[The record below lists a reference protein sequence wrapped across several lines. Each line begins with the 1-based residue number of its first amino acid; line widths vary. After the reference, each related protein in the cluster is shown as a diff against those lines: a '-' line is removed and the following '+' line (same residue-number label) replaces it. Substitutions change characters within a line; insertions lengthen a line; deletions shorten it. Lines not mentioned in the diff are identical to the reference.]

1 MAKPVSDATSQD
13 DNRAEEFDLLRRIA
27 QRERAAFEALYGR
40 YVNILYATALKFVK
54 EDADAQDVVQDVFI
68 QIWDKAKLYDP
79 AKGKPLTWAL
89 TLTRN
94 RSIDRI
100 RAIQR
105 RTRLR
110 DEFEQETVMDES
122 AGVRE
127 ALSGV
132 DASEKG
138 QILRA
143 AVSQLSPQQKKVIEL
158 AYFGGLTQ
166 TEIAE
171 KLGEP
176 LGTVKARARRGLLR
190 LKEILGD
197 QL

>member
-1 MAKPVSDATSQD
+1 MSNAPENED
-13 DNRAEEFDLLRRIA
+13 RAIELDLLARIA
-27 QRERAAFEALYGR
+27 RRERAAFEELYTR
-40 YVNILYATALKFVK
+40 YSNILYATAMKFLKQ
-54 EDADAQDVVQDVFI
+54 DADAQDVVQDVFI

-105 RTRLR
+105 RSRLR
-110 DEFEQETVMDES
+110 DDFEQESTVDES
-122 AGVRE
+122 TGVRE
-127 ALSGV
+127 ALFEV

-138 QILRA
+138 QILRD
-143 AVSQLSPQQKKVIEL
+143 AVGQLSTQQRRVIEL
-158 AYFGGLTQ
+158 AFFGGLTQ
-166 TEIAE
+166 SEIAE

-176 LGTVKARARRGLLR
+176 LGTVKARARRGLMK
-190 LKEILGD
+190 LKEILGH

>member
-1 MAKPVSDATSQD
+1 MSNAPEQD
-13 DNRAEEFDLLRRIA
+13 DRAVELDLLARIA
-27 QRERAAFEALYGR
+27 KRERAAFEELYTR
-40 YVNILYATALKFVK
+40 YVNILYATALKFLK
-54 EDADAQDVVQDVFI
+54 EGADAQDVVQDVFI

-89 TLTRN
+89 TMTRN

-105 RTRLR
+105 RSRLR
-110 DEFEQETVMDES
+110 DDFEKETVTDES
-122 AGVRE
+122 ASLRE

-138 QILRA
+138 QILRT
-143 AVSQLSPQQKKVIEL
+143 AVGQLSPQQRKVVEL
-158 AYFGGLTQ
+158 AYFRGFTQ
-166 TEIAE
+166 SEIAE
-171 KLGEP
+171 QLGEP
-176 LGTVKARARRGLLR
+176 LGTIKARARRGLMK
-190 LKEILGD
+190 LKELLGN

>member
-1 MAKPVSDATSQD
+1 MKGGAPQEDA
-13 DNRAEEFDLLRRIA
+13 RAEEFELLRRIA
-27 QRERAAFEALYGR
+27 QRERAAFEDLYSR
-40 YVNILYATALKFVK
+40 YANILYASALKFVK

-94 RSIDRI
+94 RAIDRI

-110 DEFEQETVMDES
+110 DEFEQETFVDES

-143 AVSQLSPQQKKVIEL
+143 AVGQLTMQQRKVIDL

-176 LGTVKARARRGLLR
+176 LGTVKARARRGLLK
-190 LKEILGD
+190 LKELLGD
-197 QL
+197 QI

>member
-1 MAKPVSDATSQD
+1 MSEAVPQD
-13 DNRAEEFDLLRRIA
+13 ESRAEELDLLRRIA
-27 QRERAAFEALYGR
+27 QRERAAFEALYDR
-40 YVNILYATALKFVK
+40 YANILYASALKFVK

-94 RSIDRI
+94 RAIDRI

-138 QILRA
+138 QILRT
-143 AVSQLSPQQKKVIEL
+143 AVNQLSPQQKKVIEL
-158 AYFGGLTQ
+158 AYFSGLTQ

-176 LGTVKARARRGLLR
+176 LGTVKARARRGLLK
-190 LKEILGD
+190 LKELLGN

>member
-1 MAKPVSDATSQD
+1 MSQAPEHD
-13 DNRAEEFDLLRRIA
+13 DRAIELELLARVAR
-27 QRERAAFEALYGR
+27 RERAAFEQLYDR
-40 YVNILYATALKFVK
+40 YANILYATAMKFLK

-105 RTRLR
+105 RSRLR
-110 DEFEQETVMDES
+110 DDFEKETVVDES
-122 AGVRE
+122 AGIRE

-132 DASEKG
+132 DAGEKS
-138 QILRA
+138 QILRD
-143 AVSQLSPQQKKVIEL
+143 AVGQLSPQQRRVIEL
-158 AYFGGLTQ
+158 AFFRGLTQ
-166 TEIAE
+166 SEVAE

-176 LGTVKARARRGLLR
+176 LGTVKARARRGLMK
-190 LKEILGD
+190 LKEILGNRP
-197 QL
+197 

>member
-1 MAKPVSDATSQD
+1 MSNGAAQD
-13 DNRAEEFDLLRRIA
+13 DNRAEEFELLRRIA
-27 QRERAAFEALYGR
+27 QRERAAFESLYDR

-110 DEFEQETVMDES
+110 DEFEQETFMDES

-138 QILRA
+138 QILRS
-143 AVSQLSPQQKKVIEL
+143 AVNQLSPQQRKVIEL

-190 LKEILGD
+190 LKELLGD

>member
-1 MAKPVSDATSQD
+1 MSSIATHD
-13 DNRAEEFDLLRRIA
+13 DSRAEEFDLLRRIA
-27 QRERAAFEALYGR
+27 LGERAAFEALYDR
-40 YVNILYATALKFVK
+40 YVNILYASALKFVK

-138 QILRA
+138 QILRK
-143 AVSQLSPQQKKVIEL
+143 AVSQLSPPQKTVIEL
-158 AYFGGLTQ
+158 AYFGGFTQ
-166 TEIAE
+166 TEISE

-176 LGTVKARARRGLLR
+176 LGTVIARARRGLLK
-190 LKEILGD
+190 LKELLGD

>member
-1 MAKPVSDATSQD
+1 MTTAPESDDRTV
-13 DNRAEEFDLLRRIA
+13 ELDLLARITK
-27 QRERAAFEALYGR
+27 RERAAFEQLYTR
-40 YVNILYATALKFVK
+40 YSNILYATAMKFLK

-105 RTRLR
+105 RSRLR
-110 DEFEQETVMDES
+110 DDFEKETVADES
-122 AGVRE
+122 AGIRE

-132 DASEKG
+132 DASEKS
-138 QILRA
+138 QILRD
-143 AVSQLSPQQKKVIEL
+143 AVGKLSSEQRKVIDL
-158 AYFGGLTQ
+158 AFFGGLTQ
-166 TEIAE
+166 SEIAE
-171 KLGEP
+171 RLGEP
-176 LGTVKARARRGLLR
+176 LGTIKARARRGLMK
-190 LKEILGD
+190 LKEILGEKP
-197 QL
+197 

>member
-1 MAKPVSDATSQD
+1 MSNAPEHD
-13 DNRAEEFDLLRRIA
+13 DRAIELELLARIA
-27 QRERAAFEALYGR
+27 KRERAAFEELYTR
-40 YVNILYATALKFVK
+40 YSNILYATALKFLK
-54 EDADAQDVVQDVFI
+54 QDADAQDVVQDVFI
-68 QIWDKAKLYDP
+68 QIWDKAKLYDS

-105 RTRLR
+105 RSRLR
-110 DEFEQETVMDES
+110 DDFEKENAADES

-138 QILRA
+138 QILRD
-143 AVSQLSPQQKKVIEL
+143 AVNQLSPQQRRVIEL
-158 AYFGGLTQ
+158 AFFRGLTQ
-166 TEIAE
+166 SEIAE

-176 LGTVKARARRGLLR
+176 LGTVKARARRGLMK
-190 LKEILGD
+190 LKEILGH

>member
-1 MAKPVSDATSQD
+1 MSTHPEQD
-13 DNRAEEFDLLRRIA
+13 DRAVELELIA
-27 QRERAAFEALYGR
+27 RVARRERAAFEELYTR
-40 YVNILYATALKFVK
+40 YANILYATALKFLK

-89 TLTRN
+89 TMTRN

-110 DEFEQETVMDES
+110 DDFQAETFVGES
-122 AGVRE
+122 EGIRE
-127 ALSGV
+127 ALTGV
-132 DASEKG
+132 DASEKA

-143 AVSQLSPQQKKVIEL
+143 AVNKLSAQQREIVEL
-158 AYFGGLTQ
+158 AYFSGLTQ
-166 TEIAE
+166 SEIAE
-171 KLGEP
+171 RLGEP
-176 LGTVKARARRGLLR
+176 LGTVKARARRGLMK
-190 LKEILGD
+190 LKELLSD